1 LDGYLY
7 VNKTKKAMP
16 HTYDYP
22 RPALTADA
30 LVHCPEKNSV
40 LLIKRLN
47 PPFEN
52 QWALPG
58 GFIEEYE
65 LPLAA
70 CIRELREE
78 TGLQLNKGQLIGVF
92 GEKGRDP
99 RGWTVSLAYHF
110 VVDSSGMEWISAGS
124 DSKEVQWYVLSSLP
138 ELAFDHF
145 DIIRSAGLF

>member
-1 LDGYLY
+1 
-7 VNKTKKAMP
+7 MP

-30 LVHCPEKNSV
+30 LVHCPEKNSI
-40 LLIKRLN
+40 LLIKRMN

-65 LPLAA
+65 LPLDS
-70 CIRELREE
+70 CKRELQEE
-78 TGLQLNKGQLIGVF
+78 TGLQLNNGRLIGVF

-99 RGWTVSLAYHF
+99 RGWTVSMAYHF
-110 VVDSSGMEWISAGS
+110 VVNATGMEGISAGS
-124 DSKEVQWYVLSSLP
+124 DSKEVQWYALSSLP
-138 ELAFDHF
+138 ELAFDHLE
-145 DIIRSAGLF
+145 IIKSAGMF